1 MTQSEITRLL
11 TRIEQEYAS
20 ARSGLSGLASGT
32 ARHAFIDACPRVGGV
47 IPQDAH
53 KGRPYY
59 GRVIDVWEHFPRTL
73 TSEWSASLVAG
84 RGWPPRALIR
94 PIQAYPRRMDASH
107 VQIPPIPVHSRDTA
121 CVRPVGLRTQRTGA
135 LPAWASCE
143 LTHPT
148 HGYAP
153 GLGVLRAYAPNARV
167 RLPACAS
174 CRIAHPTH
182 GYACQ
187 PGRPAGHAPHV
198 QACFLACAV
207 LWVAHPTCE
216 YASAG
221 LRPGRT
227 YMYR

>member
-107 VQIPPIPVHSRDTA
+107 VQIPPIPVHSRDAA
-121 CVRPVGLRTQRTGA
+121 CP
-135 LPAWASCE
+135 
-143 LTHPT
+143 
-148 HGYAP
+148 
-153 GLGVLRAYAPNARV
+153 
-167 RLPACAS
+167 
-174 CRIAHPTH
+174 
-182 GYACQ
+182 
-187 PGRPAGHAPHV
+187 RPASLRDQREIDAPRMHP
-198 QACFLACAV
+198 ARWTHICA
-207 LWVAHPTCE
+207 LGA
-216 YASAG
+216 
-221 LRPGRT
+221 
-227 YMYR
+227 